1 VSDQQNA
8 PGVCARQDAID
19 INDFVYAATG
29 ARVRRLTMPDGVHWF
44 PAVDVASQLG
54 YRNTRDAIAQHVP
67 AENTKRLS
75 NVVPTVAGGDGSR
88 KLAGHGLKKS
98 MVMVDIRGLI
108 RLVNGCTKPE
118 ASAFKNWVTDV
129 IVTIQ
134 RDGSYSLIKAEVQH
148 SSPGAPIAY
157 AMPQQVAD
165 AIVRLEERN
174 LQADEEFALAQQRAN
189 VVRGETLNV
198 LKDIAATQR
207 ETRSTLKDVAEAL
220 RDVADVQ
227 QRSTM
232 AMHELLVET
241 VRNSLPKP
249 ADRMPRQRSRA
260 TATAAEKVEKVETQ
274 SAETAEPTP
283 AEQLLAAWRAR
294 VTITEDVWAVAV
306 LLAPRLT
313 EDGEVRVRVESVA
326 EQTGL
331 TAARVHDSLRFLL
344 KRQCIRQIG
353 TRYNAPVYAVHH
365 A

>member
-8 PGVCARQDAID
+8 PGVPARQDAID
-19 INDFVYAATG
+19 VSDFVYAATG
-29 ARVRRLTMPDGVHWF
+29 ARVRRLTMPDGENWF
-44 PAVDVASQLG
+44 PAVDVCKELG
-54 YRNTRDAIAQHVP
+54 HSNSRKALADHVHSGGSAALESVTSRYGLSVP
-67 AENTKRLS
+67 AGRGWRRDL
-75 NVVPTVAGGDGSR
+75 
-88 KLAGHGLKKS
+88 KLVNLQ
-98 MVMVDIRGLI
+98 GLI
-108 RLVNGCTKPE
+108 RLVNSCTKPE
-118 ASAFKNWVTDV
+118 AEPFKRWVTEV

-134 RDGSYSLIKAEVQH
+134 RDGSYSLNKAEVQPAT
-148 SSPGAPIAY
+148 PGAPIAY

-189 VVRGETLNV
+189 VVRVETLNV

-249 ADRMPRQRSRA
+249 AERMPHQRSRA
-260 TATAAEKVEKVETQ
+260 TATAAETVETE
-274 SAETAEPTP
+274 SAKTVEPTP

-313 EDGEVRVRVESVA
+313 EEGEVRVRVESVA

-353 TRYNAPVYAVHH
+353 TRYNAPVYAIHH